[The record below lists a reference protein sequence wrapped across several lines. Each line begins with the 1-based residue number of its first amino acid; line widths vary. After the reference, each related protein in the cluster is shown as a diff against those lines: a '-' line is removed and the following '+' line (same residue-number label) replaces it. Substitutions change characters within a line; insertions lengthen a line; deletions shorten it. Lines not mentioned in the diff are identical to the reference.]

1 MDIHQVALIHMLY
14 KLRELANWHSI
25 GNNSGENSR
34 MQKSTQM
41 EEVIIQTSMLTK
53 TFISEEVETTAIR
66 NVNLRIEK
74 GEFLAIMGPSGCGK
88 STLLNLLGFI
98 DRPSSGSISLNGYQ
112 SDSLTETRMTRIR
125 RGYIGFVFQN
135 FNLVDELNVFENVEL
150 PMFFMGIK
158 RGERKK
164 RVADI
169 LDELKLGHRGKHYP
183 QQLSGGQQ
191 QRVAFARAII
201 INPKLLLADEPTGNL
216 DSKNGSVIMDL
227 LTEHN
232 RNGATVVMVTHSRKN
247 ASYAHRIINLHDGA
261 IVN

>member
-1 MDIHQVALIHMLY
+1 
-14 KLRELANWHSI
+14 
-25 GNNSGENSR
+25 
-34 MQKSTQM
+34 M
-41 EEVIIQTSMLTK
+41 EELIIQTNMLTK

-66 NVNLRIEK
+66 NINLLIEK
-74 GEFLAIMGPSGCGK
+74 GEFVAIMGPSGCGK
-88 STLLNLLGFI
+88 STLLNLLGLI
-98 DRPSSGSISLNGYQ
+98 DRPTSGNLSLNGYQ
-112 SDSLTETRMTRIR
+112 SDSLTETSMTRIR

-158 RGERKK
+158 RKERKQ

-169 LDELKLGHRGKHYP
+169 LDDLKLGHRGKHYP

-191 QRVAFARAII
+191 QRVAFARALV
-201 INPKLLLADEPTGNL
+201 NRPQLLLADEPTGNL
-216 DSKNGSVIMDL
+216 DSKNGAVIMDL

-232 RNGATVVMVTHSRKN
+232 RKGATVVMVTHSLKD
-247 ASYAHRIINLHDGA
+247 ASYAHRIVNLHDGA